1 MSRIRRSSNR
11 PGSALLVGLIL
22 AAPTSFAGG
31 VESVFLAEHDAAV
44 AKMTAAMK
52 LQPAGDVDADFVATM
67 IPHHQGAIEVAQ
79 AELRYGRNERL
90 RRIAQEIIATQREQ
104 IAAMHLALAPSAG
117 PDAPSSARP
126 APAAVDGHGTVPAT
140 IVQPGL

>member
-1 MSRIRRSSNR
+1 VSRIRRSSNR

-67 IPHHQGAIEVAQ
+67 IPHHQGAIELAQ

-90 RRIAQEIIATQREQ
+90 RRIAQDIIATQREQ
-104 IAAMHLALAPSAG
+104 IAAMHLALTPSAG
-117 PDAPSSARP
+117 PDAVDRHGAV
-126 APAAVDGHGTVPAT
+126 PAAV
-140 IVQPGL
+140 VQPGL